1 MEATKTIKP
10 GKKYIQTQYIFAGIL
25 LVMGI
30 LGLIKGVFVMTLGIG
45 ILILVLALVQKEK
58 GIIMIFEQNLEI
70 KLTLLAATKFIK
82 SSDLKRIEKVSPKKI
97 IVYYQEGERE
107 RKFYLPVQMI
117 ESNDAEY
124 LVEWIEAKLKAA
136 A

>member
-1 MEATKTIKP
+1 MNP
-10 GKKYIQTQYIFAGIL
+10 
-25 LVMGI
+25 
-30 LGLIKGVFVMTLGIG
+30 
-45 ILILVLALVQKEK
+45 
-58 GIIMIFEQNLEI
+58 NLEI

-124 LVEWIEAKLKAA
+124 LVEWSEAKLKAA